1 MLDNELQRLARSVL
15 FGYLVLASL
24 LVSMG
29 AAALDFREPNTG
41 VEVVLDVEAAYGL
54 RLRTEDTDPELVS
67 PAHGG
72 SRLEYGRSGNLDDG
86 TLNYDKGELVS
97 NMFRA
102 TGELTLSWR
111 NFGLFM
117 RGYAFYDYENEERD
131 RERTELGSEALN
143 QVGSDAQ
150 ILDAYLSARFKAG
163 EVPIHLR
170 LGDQV
175 VNWGES
181 RFFPG
186 NGVDVANPLNVPL
199 ALQPTSTLRDLRTPV
214 GMLWGAAHLTPLI
227 IVEAYYQYDWESST
241 LPAVGTYFST
251 NDAIPPDGTFI
262 QAEGFGNQ
270 FGTDLTALYGLP
282 AETLEAV
289 GIDPFDPEFYQV
301 TTRGA
306 DDNASDSGQFGVTIQ
321 SIVPQLNDSKF
332 ALHFAR
338 YHASFPSFSLITP
351 PVSSYAEYSVQAI
364 EKLERD
370 LRAEGVG
377 PVKRSTVASLTQ
389 LSKVLKDVTYFANY
403 PEDIDMLGF
412 SFNTTTLRTGT
423 AFFAEIAHHF
433 DAPVALH
440 SGDLLSVILP
450 NSSRD
455 DPLPPIDLRETS
467 LQEIEDDYANKRIDA
482 FAELDKTFS
491 LAGATQL
498 FGPRLGAA
506 QTLLNIEFAWLHIW
520 DAPDRD
526 ELYMAAPGL
535 AVTDFKPDSIFAT
548 DNSWGY
554 RIGGGLSYN
563 NVFGGVNLKPRLIWS
578 HDVDGISPVGAG
590 PFLEGRKALTLGLQ
604 AEYLTRLKIDMA
616 YTEYS
621 GAGQANLIN
630 DRDNLSLSV
639 RYDF

>member
-1 MLDNELQRLARSVL
+1 MRIKRIIRLAACASGLAL
-15 FGYLVLASL
+15 FTLP
-24 LVSMG
+24 
-29 AAALDFREPNTG
+29 AATFAIDFRDPNTG
-41 VEVVLDVEAAYGL
+41 IEVLLDIEAAYGL

-72 SRLEYGRSGNLDDG
+72 SRLAWGRSGNLDDG

-102 TGELTLSWR
+102 TGELTLGWR
-111 NFGLFM
+111 NFGLFL
-117 RGYAFYDYENEERD
+117 RGYAFYDYENENND

-150 ILDAYLSARFKAG
+150 LLDAYISARFNAG
-163 EVPIHLR
+163 DVPLHFR

-186 NGVDVANPLNVPL
+186 MGVDVANPLNVPL
-199 ALQPTSTLRDLRTPV
+199 YQQPTSTLRDLRTPV

-227 IVEAYYQYDWESST
+227 IVEAYYQYDWESSE
-241 LPAVGTYFST
+241 LPAVGTYFSS
-251 NDAIPPDGTFI
+251 NDAIPPDGTYI

-270 FGTDLTALYGLP
+270 FGTDLTQLYGLP

-289 GIDPFDPEFYQV
+289 GIEPFDPNFYQL
-301 TTRGA
+301 TTRLP
-306 DDNASDSGQFGVTIQ
+306 DDKAKDSGQFGVTLQ
-321 SIVPQLNDSKF
+321 SILPKLNDSKF

-338 YHASFPSFSLITP
+338 YHSSFPSFGIVTP
-351 PVSSYAEYSVQAI
+351 PVSSYTKYSEQAI
-364 EKLERD
+364 GKLEQE
-370 LRAEGVG
+370 LRREGVG

-389 LSKVLKDVTYFANY
+389 LSAVLKEAAFFTQY
-403 PEDIDMLGF
+403 PEDIDMLGL

-423 AFFAEIAHHF
+423 AFFAEVAHHF

-440 SGDLLSVILP
+440 SGDLLATILP

-455 DPLPPIDLRETS
+455 DPLPPVDLSSIT
-467 LQEIEDDYANKRIDA
+467 LKEISDDYANKRVDA
-482 FAELDKTFS
+482 FVELDKTFS
-491 LAGATQL
+491 LIGATQL
-498 FGPRLGAA
+498 FGPRLGAS
-506 QTLLNIEFAWLHIW
+506 QTALNIELAWLHIW
-520 DAPDRD
+520 DAPDPD
-526 ELYMAAPGL
+526 DIYMSAPGL
-535 AVTDFKPDSIFAT
+535 AVTDFGPSDLFAT
-548 DNSWGY
+548 ENSWGY
-554 RIGGGLSYN
+554 RLGGGLVYN
-563 NVFGGVNLKPRLIWS
+563 NVFGGVNLRPRLLWA

-590 PFLEGRKALTLGLQ
+590 PFLEGRKALTLGLE
-604 AEYLTRLKIDMA
+604 AEYLARLKVDVA

-630 DRDNLSLSV
+630 DRDNISLSI